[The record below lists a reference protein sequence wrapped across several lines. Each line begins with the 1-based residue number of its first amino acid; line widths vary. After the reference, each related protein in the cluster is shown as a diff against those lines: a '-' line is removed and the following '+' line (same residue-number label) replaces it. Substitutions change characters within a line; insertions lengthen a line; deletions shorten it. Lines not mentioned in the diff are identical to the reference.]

1 MARMLD
7 MIRTGDWLTPARLR
21 AYYVIL
27 LVFAVVGIGFLV
39 ARSDGLNDYQSRPLG
54 TDFSNVY
61 AAGKWVLE
69 GRPEA
74 PFSPALQH
82 QMERRIFGAHTPFYG
97 WHYPPVFLG
106 LAALLALPPY
116 LLSLTLWQ
124 AATLALYLWSIRAIV
139 TFPER
144 ARTFVGA
151 RPGVQESL
159 SGHLDRLH
167 PGSAASQPSGER
179 ELRAVDWLLPAL
191 AFPAVLVNVGHGH
204 NGFLTAA
211 LFGGGLL
218 LLDKRPVV
226 GGILLGLLVY
236 KPQFGVLI
244 PLVLAASGRFRAFIA
259 AAATVIA
266 VCAATWA
273 AFGTA
278 TWLAFRDSLDFTRSV
293 VLEEGGTGFFKI
305 QSLFA
310 ALRLWGAPVGLA
322 YMAQAL
328 LALAVTLAT
337 IKLWRGG
344 APYPRKAAGLLAGA
358 LLVTPYLLDYD
369 LVVLGPAI
377 AFLAADGIRRGFAP
391 YEKSALAFAFVAPL
405 VTRTVAEHVG
415 LPLGLL
421 AVAVVFALALRA
433 PAGKMGTNYRP

>member
-1 MARMLD
+1 MTVTAA
-7 MIRTGDWLTPARLR
+7 IRTGSWLTPARLR
-21 AYYVIL
+21 AYCVIL
-27 LVFAVVGIGFLV
+27 LVFAVFGLGFLLV
-39 ARSDGLNDYQSRPLG
+39 RSNGLVDYQNRPLG

-61 AAGKWVLE
+61 AAGKWVLQ

-82 QMERRIFGAHTPFYG
+82 EMERKIFGAHTPFYG

-116 LLSLTLWQ
+116 LLSLALWQ
-124 AATLALYLWSIRAIV
+124 AATLMLYLWNIAAIV
-139 TFPER
+139 D
-144 ARTFVGA
+144 
-151 RPGVQESL
+151 
-159 SGHLDRLH
+159 DR
-167 PGSAASQPSGER
+167 R
-179 ELRAVDWLLPAL
+179 VLLAAL
-191 AFPAVLVNVGHGH
+191 AFPAVLVNIGHGH

-218 LLDKRPVV
+218 VLDKRPVV

-244 PLVLAASGRFRAFIA
+244 PFALIAGGRWRTFAA

-266 VCAATWA
+266 VCAATWY
-273 AFGTA
+273 AFETK
-278 TWLAFRDSLDFTRSV
+278 TWLAFRDSLDFTRTV
-293 VLEEGGTGFFKI
+293 VLEQGGTGFFKI
-305 QSLFA
+305 QSPFA

-322 YMAQAL
+322 YAVQAL
-328 LALAVTLAT
+328 LALAVVLAT
-337 IKLWRGG
+337 IKLWRSD
-344 APYPRKAAGLLAGA
+344 AAHPRQAAGLLAGA

-377 AFLAADGIRRGFAP
+377 AFLAADGIKRGFAP

-405 VTRTVAEHVG
+405 VTRAVAEHLG
-415 LPLGLL
+415 LPLGLI
-421 AVAVVFALALRA
+421 AVGLVFVFAMRDAALPPPSAR
-433 PAGKMGTNYRP
+433 

>member
-1 MARMLD
+1 MTVTAA
-7 MIRTGDWLTPARLR
+7 IRTGSWLTAARLR
-21 AYYVIL
+21 AYCVIL
-27 LVFAVVGIGFLV
+27 LVFAVFGLGFLLV
-39 ARSDGLNDYQSRPLG
+39 RSNGLVDYQNRPLG

-69 GRPEA
+69 GHPEA

-82 QMERRIFGAHTPFYG
+82 EMERKIFGAHTPFYG

-116 LLSLTLWQ
+116 LLSLALWQ
-124 AATLALYLWSIRAIV
+124 AATLALYLWNIRAIV
-139 TFPER
+139 LGP
-144 ARTFVGA
+144 
-151 RPGVQESL
+151 
-159 SGHLDRLH
+159 
-167 PGSAASQPSGER
+167 PSPLRGE
-179 ELRAVDWLLPAL
+179 VTWLLPAL
-191 AFPAVLVNVGHGH
+191 AFPAVLVNIGHGH

-218 LLDKRPVV
+218 ALDKRPVV
-226 GGILLGLLVY
+226 GGILLGLLAY

-244 PLVLAASGRFRAFIA
+244 PLVLVASGRWRAFAA

-273 AFGTA
+273 AFGTG
-278 TWLAFRDSLDFTRSV
+278 TWVAFRDSLDFTRTV
-293 VLEEGGTGFFKI
+293 VLEEGATGFFKI
-305 QSLFA
+305 QSPFA

-322 YMAQAL
+322 YMVQAL
-328 LALAVTLAT
+328 LALAVVLAA
-337 IKLWRGG
+337 IKLWRSG
-344 APYPRKAAGLLAGA
+344 AAYPRKAAGLLAGA

-377 AFLAADGIRRGFAP
+377 AFLAADGLKRGFAP

-405 VTRTVAEHVG
+405 VTRAVAEHVG
-415 LPLGLL
+415 IPLGLI
-421 AVAVVFALALRA
+421 AVGLVFVFAMRDAALPPPSR
-433 PAGKMGTNYRP
+433 R

>member
-1 MARMLD
+1 MTVWTA
-7 MIRTGDWLTPARLR
+7 IRTGDWLTAARLR
-21 AYYVIL
+21 AYCVIL
-27 LVFAVVGIGFLV
+27 IVFAVFGLGFLLV
-39 ARSDGLNDYQSRPLG
+39 RSDGLVDYQNRPLG

-82 QMERRIFGAHTPFYG
+82 EMERKIFGAHTPFYG

-116 LLSLTLWQ
+116 LLSLALWQ
-124 AATLALYLWSIRAIV
+124 AATLALYLWNIAAI
-139 TFPER
+139 
-144 ARTFVGA
+144 AG
-151 RPGVQESL
+151 
-159 SGHLDRLH
+159 DR
-167 PGSAASQPSGER
+167 R
-179 ELRAVDWLLPAL
+179 VLLPAL
-191 AFPAVLVNVGHGH
+191 AFPAVLVNIGHGH

-218 LLDKRPVV
+218 VLDKRPLV

-244 PLVLAASGRFRAFIA
+244 PLALIAGGRWRAFIA

-266 VCAATWA
+266 VCAATWV

-278 TWLAFRDSLDFTRSV
+278 TWLAFRESLDFTRTV
-293 VLEEGGTGFFKI
+293 VLEQGTTGFFKI
-305 QSLFA
+305 QSPFA
-310 ALRLWGAPVGLA
+310 ALRMWGAPVGLA
-322 YMAQAL
+322 YMVQAL
-328 LALAVTLAT
+328 LAIAVTLAA
-337 IKLWRGG
+337 IKLWRGDM
-344 APYPRKAAGLLAGA
+344 PYPRKAAGLLAGA

-405 VTRTVAEHVG
+405 VTRAVAEHAR
-415 LPLGLL
+415 LPLGLI
-421 AVAVVFALALRA
+421 AVGLVFIFAMRDAALSPPSAR
-433 PAGKMGTNYRP
+433 

>member
-1 MARMLD
+1 MTVSAA
-7 MIRTGDWLTPARLR
+7 IRTGSWLTAARLR
-21 AYYVIL
+21 AYCLIL
-27 LVFAVVGIGFLV
+27 LVFAVFGLGFLLV
-39 ARSDGLNDYQSRPLG
+39 RSNGLVDYQNRPLG

-82 QMERRIFGAHTPFYG
+82 EMERKIFGAHTPFYG

-116 LLSLTLWQ
+116 LLSLALWQ
-124 AATLALYLWSIRAIV
+124 AATLALYLWNMVAIV
-139 TFPER
+139 
-144 ARTFVGA
+144 G
-151 RPGVQESL
+151 
-159 SGHLDRLH
+159 DRRVLF
-167 PGSAASQPSGER
+167 
-179 ELRAVDWLLPAL
+179 PAL
-191 AFPAVLVNVGHGH
+191 AFPAVLVNIGHGH

-218 LLDKRPVV
+218 VLDKRPVV

-244 PLVLAASGRFRAFIA
+244 PLALIAGGRFRAFTA
-259 AAATVIA
+259 AAVTVIA

-278 TWLAFRDSLDFTRSV
+278 TWLAFRDSLDFTRTV
-293 VLEEGGTGFFKI
+293 VLEAGGTGFFKI
-305 QSLFA
+305 QSPFA

-322 YMAQAL
+322 YAVQAL
-328 LALAVTLAT
+328 LALAVVLAT
-337 IKLWRGG
+337 VKLWLSA
-344 APYPRKAAGLLAGA
+344 APYPRKAAALLAGA

-377 AFLAADGIRRGFAP
+377 AFLAADGMKRGFTP

-405 VTRTVAEHVG
+405 VTRAVAEHVG
-415 LPLGLL
+415 IPLGLI
-421 AVAVVFALALRA
+421 AVGLVFVFAMRGAALPPPSAR
-433 PAGKMGTNYRP
+433 